1 MCCFVFR
8 KLHNTICHQIKAD
21 VSSSRISK
29 YFPRLDKQRSR
40 CCFPCSVELKSL
52 VQKVS
57 CTWYL
62 RRNRSY
68 SFEQTGVTLNVK
80 TSSCPF
86 TVSFVP
92 YDPLLEQV
100 LLSCNIWVS
109 CLDWKRSSGWL
120 ESWEGLLF
128 VTIVLT
134 THAEGIFRVKFEY
147 HFETQGLVVKKMNKI
162 LPLLVKTNNL
172 KAS

>member
-1 MCCFVFR
+1 MLFSLFCWAQKSCTESLMYMIFA
-8 KLHNTICHQIKAD
+8 Q
-21 VSSSRISK
+21 
-29 YFPRLDKQRSR
+29 
-40 CCFPCSVELKSL
+40 KSL
-52 VQKVS
+52 NECQDG
-57 CTWYL
+57 
-62 RRNRSY
+62 
-68 SFEQTGVTLNVK
+68 FM
-80 TSSCPF
+80 PF

-92 YDPLLEQV
+92 YDPLLEQDLV